1 MGYAEQESDSV
12 WMWDMCTT
20 QVIATREIIWLKQMF
35 FQSDESGILELESL
49 YDIGD
54 ILGAELGLDIDDDV
68 STDYVQASSTVVYW
82 HQETE
87 RRGATLM

>member
-1 MGYAEQESDSV
+1 
-12 WMWDMCTT
+12 
-20 QVIATREIIWLKQMF
+20 MF

-54 ILGAELGLDIDDDV
+54 VSGAELGLGTDDDI
-68 STDYVQASSTVVYW
+68 STDYVQAGSTVVYW

-87 RRGATLM
+87 HHCATLA